1 MSRQST
7 LSRMKKGSSHSTY
20 CGECTLWKSM
30 NAARIAPLTPSHGY
44 TPVRR

>member
-44 TPVRR
+44 TPVRL